1 VVAYANGG
9 LAEYVVDTG
18 GGRVV
23 PVDPQA
29 LAAVAAELHDDR
41 ETWESH
47 SSRGHAAV
55 SESRTP
61 DGYAARLEQLYEKAR
76 SRRRE
81 A

>member
-1 VVAYANGG
+1 MVAYANGG
-9 LAEYVVDTG
+9 LAEYVIDTG

-23 PVDPQA
+23 PVDPEA

-55 SESRTP
+55 LESRTP
-61 DGYAARLEQLYEKAR
+61 DAYAARLEEIYDKAR
-76 SRRRE
+76 SQ
-81 A
+81 APDA